1 MSKILV
7 TGGAGF
13 IGSHLID
20 YLLLKGHNVRVFD
33 LYKERYREPL
43 ANVDYRISNL
53 ENIPDLYEAL
63 LGIDIVFHLASSSV
77 PSTSNIDTISD
88 INKNLIPTINILNLS
103 LKLGIKKFI
112 VNKNNNE
119 RKTNSCCLL

>member
-1 MSKILV
+1 MNILV
-7 TGGAGF
+7 IGGNGF

-53 ENIPDLYEAL
+53 ENILNKDGVIIFFHGENLDLTTLIEGTGL
-63 LGIDIVFHLASSSV
+63 
-77 PSTSNIDTISD
+77 NIME
-88 INKNLIPTINILNLS
+88 
-103 LKLGIKKFI
+103 
-112 VNKNNNE
+112 E
-119 RKTNSCCLL
+119 RKFGKSFFTILSS